1 MPIDGIRLRENHAGY
16 GDGDGG
22 GGGDVGDGD
31 HVCHDRTKPSGL
43 SRLQMYKNSAS
54 PSMTS
59 KLQAVC
65 VVWFSDSAVQHFARR
80 PSSHSP

>member
-1 MPIDGIRLRENHAGY
+1 
-16 GDGDGG
+16 
-22 GGGDVGDGD
+22 
-31 HVCHDRTKPSGL
+31 
-43 SRLQMYKNSAS
+43 LQMYKNSAS

-65 VVWFSDSAVQHFARR
+65 VVWFSDSAYQHFARR